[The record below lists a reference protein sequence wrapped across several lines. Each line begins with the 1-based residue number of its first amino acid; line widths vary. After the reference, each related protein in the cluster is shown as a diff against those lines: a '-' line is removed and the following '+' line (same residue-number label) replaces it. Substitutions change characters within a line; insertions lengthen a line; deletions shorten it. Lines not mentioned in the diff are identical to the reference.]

1 VAYYNLQT
9 TLVFDSVPAWHHV
22 LNSPTVEKMR
32 TLADASWREKARV
45 EWDNEAIPEH
55 IIVKRPHHM
64 ILYSSQT
71 GAGPLNI
78 TLDDYARDI
87 NVHVSDALAEW
98 ILKNG
103 DESTIKKVPIPLD
116 EPLVV
121 ELFKDSQTATCN
133 NDSGAHLQ
141 LFCGAGQTMALFSH
155 YVRETGDLTIEEA
168 VHVTTGKI
176 CGFYGL
182 HDRGLIEKGRSADI
196 NIFELEKLRLMP
208 EVQVRDTPG
217 GSWRFTRESS
227 GFRATIVRGE
237 ITCLN
242 GEYTGARPGTSL
254 NAGRSLLS
262 LAETA

>member
-1 VAYYNLQT
+1 
-9 TLVFDSVPAWHHV
+9 
-22 LNSPTVEKMR
+22 
-32 TLADASWREKARV
+32 
-45 EWDNEAIPEH
+45 
-55 IIVKRPHHM
+55 M

-103 DESTIKKVPIPLD
+103 DESIIKKVPIPLD